1 MLDTERAARRAT
13 VQPPPAETPGRRPFR
28 PVVWWAAVGAAF
40 VIFQIWLYATWFLSG
55 DAYRQ
60 PMGADPVSGASK
72 VTAWLLQGGSTGALV
87 VVVVYLVRRSR
98 REGALTWDAYIA
110 IGFLSVFWQDTL
122 CNYLR
127 PTFIYNSYLVNLG
140 AWYPHVP
147 GWVAPH
153 FRNIPEPFL
162 LTGPL
167 YGWYFVLFAVAFC
180 AMARRAERRWPRI
193 GRAGLFAIGVGA
205 LFILDMVIE
214 MVFLRAGLFAYSG
227 AIRSLSVWGGRTYQY
242 PLYEGLFAGSV
253 TALVGLLRYHR
264 DDRGRSAIERGVDTI
279 GPGRRVTA
287 VRALAWVGL
296 ANVCLLWVN
305 VSYAWIS
312 LYVDPT
318 PRYPSYMTNG
328 LCGEHSDIACPAP
341 GVPVPTPR

>member
-1 MLDTERAARRAT
+1 MKAEISIRRSA
-13 VQPPPAETPGRRPFR
+13 P
-28 PVVWWAAVGAAF
+28 PVVWWAAVGAGF
-40 VIFQIWLYATWFLSG
+40 VVLQVWVYASWFLSG

-60 PMGADPVSGASK
+60 PMGPDPMSTGSK
-72 VTAWLLQGGSTGALV
+72 AVAWLLQGLSTGALV
-87 VVVVYLVRRSR
+87 VVVFYLVRRSR
-98 REGALTWDAYIA
+98 RERALTWDAYIA

-140 AWYPHVP
+140 SWYPHVP
-147 GWVAPH
+147 GWVAPN

-180 AMARRAERRWPRI
+180 GMARLARRRWPGI
-193 GRAGLFAIGVGA
+193 GLLGLFGLGVGA
-205 LFILDMVIE
+205 LFLLDMVIE

-227 AIRSLSVWGGRTYQY
+227 AIRELSIWGGKTYQY
-242 PLYEGLFAGSV
+242 PLYEGIFAGSV
-253 TALVGLLRYHR
+253 TSLVGLLRFTR
-264 DDRGRSAIERGVDTI
+264 DDRGRSAIERGVDNVAS
-279 GPGRRVTA
+279 GRRVTTL
-287 VRALAWVGL
+287 RALAWIGL

-305 VSYAWIS
+305 GSYAYIS

-328 LCGEHSDIACPAP
+328 LCGEGTDIACPAP
-341 GVPVPTPR
+341 GVPIPTNR

>member
-1 MLDTERAARRAT
+1 M
-13 VQPPPAETPGRRPFR
+13 
-28 PVVWWAAVGAAF
+28 VWWAAVGAFF
-40 VIFQIWLYATWFLSG
+40 VALQVWVYGAWLLSG

-60 PMGADPVSGASK
+60 PMGPDAMSGASK
-72 VTAWLLQGGSTGALV
+72 LTAWVVQGLSTGALV

-140 AWYPHVP
+140 SWYPHVP

-167 YGWYFVLFAVAFC
+167 YGWWFVLFAVAFC
-180 AMARRAERRWPRI
+180 AMARRAQRRWPGI
-193 GRAGLFAIGVGA
+193 GRLGLFAIGVGI
-205 LFILDMVIE
+205 LFVLDMVLE

-227 AIRSLSVWGGRTYQY
+227 AIRSLSIWGGRTYQY
-242 PLYEGLFAGSV
+242 PLYEGIFAGSV
-253 TALVGLLRYHR
+253 CALVGLLRHFR
-264 DDRGRSAIERGVDTI
+264 DDRGRSAIERGADTL
-279 GPGRRVTA
+279 GSGRRVTV
-287 VRALAWVGL
+287 VRALAWIGL
-296 ANVCLLWVN
+296 ANLCLVWVN
-305 VSYAWIS
+305 ASYAVIS

-328 LCGEHSDIACPAP
+328 LCGEGSDIACPGP

>member
-1 MLDTERAARRAT
+1 MKAETSNRPQWTAPDPASRRAA
-13 VQPPPAETPGRRPFR
+13 G

-40 VIFQIWLYATWFLSG
+40 VVLQVWVYGAWFLSG

-60 PMGADPVSGASK
+60 PMGPDQMSTGSK
-72 VTAWLLQGGSTGALV
+72 TVAWLLQGASTGALV

-110 IGFLSVFWQDTL
+110 VGFLSVFWQDTL
-122 CNYLR
+122 CNFLR
-127 PTFIYNSYLVNLG
+127 PTFLYNSYLVNLG
-140 AWYPHVP
+140 SWYPHVP

-153 FRNIPEPFL
+153 FRNQPEPFL

-180 AMARRAERRWPRI
+180 GMARLARRRWPNI
-193 GRAGLFAIGVGA
+193 GRLGLFGLGVAA

-227 AIRSLSVWGGRTYQY
+227 AIRSLSIWGGETYQY
-242 PLYEGLFAGSV
+242 PLYEGIFAGSV
-253 TALVGLLRYHR
+253 TSLVGLLRLTR
-264 DDRGRSAIERGVDTI
+264 DDRGRSAIERGVERV
-279 GPGRRVTA
+279 GGSARRVTA
-287 VRALAWVGL
+287 LRMLAWVGL

-305 VSYAWIS
+305 GSYAVIS
-312 LYVDPT
+312 IYVDPT

-328 LCGEHSDIACPAP
+328 LCGEGTDIACPAP
-341 GVPVPTPR
+341 GVPIPTPR